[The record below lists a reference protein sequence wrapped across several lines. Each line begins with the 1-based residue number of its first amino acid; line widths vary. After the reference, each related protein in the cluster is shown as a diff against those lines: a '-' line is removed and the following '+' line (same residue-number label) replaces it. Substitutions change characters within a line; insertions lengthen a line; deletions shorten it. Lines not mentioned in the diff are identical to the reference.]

1 MQNLL
6 CDDVYYSIIYNEIL
20 KTTIIL
26 NNSGIIIMII
36 IMKSLII
43 SYHIIMI
50 IIKNVML
57 EHIDT
62 WKGDYDIFGKKSQ
75 IPKSYMQS
83 NYSCEIKGNENR

>member
-6 CDDVYYSIIYNEIL
+6 CDHVYYSIIYIEIL

-26 NNSGIIIMII
+26 SNSGIIIMII

-43 SYHIIMI
+43 YHIIMI
-50 IIKNVML
+50 IIKKVML

-62 WKGDYDIFGKKSQ
+62 WKGDYGIFGEKKPNTK
-75 IPKSYMQS
+75 IIHAK
-83 NYSCEIKGNENR
+83 